1 MPTDRD
7 DVTLRIRIPARAT
20 ASGRMFGRARSQST
34 SPLTPNATAR
44 ASSPATLDLDAL
56 VSRASNCLAD
66 ASSSTT
72 GTDDDDGARFA
83 GINEARRLIETI
95 RARSRDATMPTS
107 KREAATAAL
116 GMLEE
121 MANDA
126 VERAARGRFRSVV
139 ETPETPTTPASGGL
153 DLFSGLTLADAPSV
167 STSSPS
173 ELFALDADAPTPTPD
188 SSWRREKPKRIGYGR
203 RDEGDEETRA
213 MTPMA
218 SSSSLMPSPSPIA
231 PTMVEAEPPSPPP
244 PIFDEAALVASA
256 TTETFEFERVAPSSS
271 ASDDAVAL
279 TPVVGGGGVDDDDRV
294 EFERLMRACDV
305 RFKPAKLAFESA
317 EARREAA
324 LLKRRRLA
332 AECARLIGAMNDLKR
347 DQERAIGEDDYEAAG
362 RLQESIEGAKETLEA
377 TETRLRDVEHD
388 FVAAVEE
395 AIRAKKTWIDAH
407 RESVSDVTSFCESK
421 KTRRDDARSIRERA
435 ARDAA
440 AQKEARREALERAKA
455 EADAE
460 ATASADGAETL
471 RREKEALEAPIRAL
485 TDEVA
490 ALRASL
496 EAKERELE
504 EKEAER
510 RRLADAEDDSRRRV
524 EEARASVEAAE
535 SELRRFDDDDDA
547 MNEESSRRTPDA
559 SEDAAQRVIDEAE
572 LATTRFAE
580 SLERHQS
587 ELETRERLFDDLST
601 FIERE
606 TSAREEMCEASSALE
621 RAREEK
627 VSAEAAGKRL
637 SELESR
643 LRTLEASKAD
653 AVSRKRFSDAQEA
666 ATEIKTVL
674 EQIDAARASTQTD
687 VIVALDA
694 AIALASRRLA
704 DARAAAA
711 KARLARLRA
720 ESSTDTADAIALV
733 RLLHGDVLEDLAD
746 DDDDDAS

>member
-1 MPTDRD
+1 
-7 DVTLRIRIPARAT
+7 
-20 ASGRMFGRARSQST
+20 MFGRARSQST

-95 RARSRDATMPTS
+95 RALSRDATMPTS

-126 VERAARGRFRSVV
+126 VERAARGRFRRVV
-139 ETPETPTTPASGGL
+139 ETPETPMTPASGGL

-188 SSWRREKPKRIGYGR
+188 SSWRREKPKRLGYGR
-203 RDEGDEETRA
+203 RGEEDDGTRA

-218 SSSSLMPSPSPIA
+218 SLSSLMPSPSSIA
-231 PTMVEAEPPSPPP
+231 PTMVETEPPSPPP
-244 PIFDEAALVASA
+244 SIFEEAALVASA
-256 TTETFEFERVAPSSS
+256 ATETFEFDRVAPSSP

-279 TPVVGGGGVDDDDRV
+279 TPVVGGGGGDDDDRV

-362 RLQESIEGAKETLEA
+362 RLEESIEGAKETLEA

-407 RESVSDVTSFCESK
+407 RESVSDVTSFCEAK
-421 KTRRDDARSIRERA
+421 KTRRDDARSFRERD

-440 AQKEARREALERAKA
+440 ARKEARREALERAKA

-460 ATASADGAETL
+460 ATASAEGAETL

-485 TDEVA
+485 MDEVA

-504 EKEAER
+504 KKEAER

-524 EEARASVEAAE
+524 EEARASVDAAE
-535 SELRRFDDDDDA
+535 SELRRFDDDDA

-572 LATTRFAE
+572 SATTRFAE
-580 SLERHQS
+580 SLERHKS
-587 ELETRERLFDDLST
+587 ELETRERLLDDLST

-621 RAREEK
+621 RAREDK
-627 VSAEAAGKRL
+627 ASAEAAGKRL

-643 LRTLEASKAD
+643 LQTLEASKAD
-653 AVSRKRFSDAQEA
+653 AVSRKRFSDAQDA

-687 VIVALDA
+687 VIVALDD

-746 DDDDDAS
+746 DDDAS